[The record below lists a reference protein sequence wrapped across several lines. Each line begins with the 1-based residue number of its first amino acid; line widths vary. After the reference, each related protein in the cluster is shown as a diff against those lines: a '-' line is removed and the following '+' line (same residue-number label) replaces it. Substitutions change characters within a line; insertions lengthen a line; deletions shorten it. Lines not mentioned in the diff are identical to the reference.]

1 MATALIIGVGPGL
14 SGSLARRLAARGHDL
29 VLVSRD
35 TVDLLPLAS
44 ETGAQLVAADAATPE
59 GADQIFEAVDAMPS
73 SLATAVYNPSARA
86 RGPITE
92 VDRDEVLNALRVTAY
107 GAFLMAQAAAQR
119 MIPLAA
125 EGQPCA
131 MLFTG
136 ASAGVKGYPQ
146 SASFAM
152 GKFALRGLCQSL
164 ARELHPQGIHIGH
177 VVIDGA
183 IRPDGQ
189 PRDPERP
196 DRMLEPDAIA
206 DSYLHLLNQPR
217 SAWSWEIEV
226 RPWVETF

>member
-1 MATALIIGVGPGL
+1 MPTALIIGVGPGL
-14 SGSLARRLAARGHDL
+14 SASLARKFAARGHDL
-29 VLVSRD
+29 VLVSRE
-35 TVDLLPLAS
+35 TSDLLPLAK
-44 ETGAQLVAADAATPE
+44 ETSAKVVAADAATPE

-73 SLATAVYNPSARA
+73 SLAISVYNPSARV

-92 VDRDEVLNALRVTAY
+92 VDRDGVLNALRVSAY
-107 GAFLMAQAAAQR
+107 GAFLMAQAAARR
-119 MIPLAA
+119 MLPLAA
-125 EGQPCA
+125 DGQPCS

-164 ARELHPQGIHIGH
+164 ARELHPQGIHVGH

-183 IRPDGQ
+183 IGTPGG

-206 DSYLHLLNQPR
+206 DTYLHLLDQPR
-217 SAWSWEIEV
+217 SAWTWEIEV

>member
-1 MATALIIGVGPGL
+1 MPTALIIGVGPGL
-14 SGSLARRLAARGHDL
+14 SASLARKLSLRGHDL

-35 TVDLLPLAS
+35 TADLLPLAK
-44 ETGAQLVAADAATPE
+44 ETGARLVTADAATTE

-73 SLATAVYNPSARA
+73 SLGIAVYNPSARV

-92 VDRDEVLNALRVTAY
+92 VDRDGVLDGLRVTAY
-107 GAFLMAQAAAQR
+107 GAFLMAQAAARR

-125 EGQPCA
+125 DGQPCA

-183 IRPDGQ
+183 IRSPGQ
-189 PRDPERP
+189 PGDPERP
-196 DRMLEPDAIA
+196 DRMLEPDATA
-206 DSYLHLLNQPR
+206 DSYLHLLDQPR